1 MEDREVE
8 AFEHYV
14 AIGAIELEGIDEDG
28 EFLYKVSERAQEI
41 APELWEVHTAMVE
54 EMVMDMLKDD
64 LVEIE
69 YDEDLTATIKVS
81 ENGLGYLRNAGY
93 DV

>member
-1 MEDREVE
+1 MQDD
-8 AFEHYV
+8 FEKMFDHYI
-14 AIGAIELEGIDEDG
+14 AIGAVELQGIDDDG
-28 EFLYKVSERAQEI
+28 EFLYSVSDKAKEV
-41 APELWEVHTAMVE
+41 APELWKIHTEKVE
-54 EMVMDMLKDD
+54 EMIMDMLKDD
-64 LVEIE
+64 LVDIE